1 LGCGVRVDMVNF
13 CRGWAGH
20 WPRCADNFTMTQ
32 PLPTELQAFFDQHGI
47 HDVEC
52 IFPDV
57 SGYPRGK
64 LMPARSFAAGQELRI
79 AQAIPMQCV
88 TGDYSYDP
96 IFPDADPDVRLVPDY
111 ATLKLAP
118 WATSPRAFAIHDC
131 VELNGEPCAFSAR
144 TLLQTVVARYA
155 ALGLT
160 PVVAPEIEFYL
171 TAPCVDASVPLT
183 APRARNGRAEAG
195 QSAFS
200 MNMLNELAPFW
211 DAFRAALDTLG
222 VRADTWIHEVGTTQY
237 EINLLHGDPV
247 AVADQAFLFKYAAK
261 EIAIQHGLNAVFMAK
276 PIAGDQGSSMHLHKS
291 VVDAEGHNIFSA
303 ADGSATEAF
312 GHFIGGL
319 QAYGPD
325 LMLIFAPF
333 VNSYRRFVVG
343 SQAPINLHWGDDN
356 RTAGLRIPTSGPAAR
371 RVENRIAGA
380 DANPYLAI
388 AASLAAGLAG
398 MQEKLPASAPLAL
411 GASAYDA
418 AYGLERS
425 FLTAWERMAQSAS
438 ARRLLGDAFVTGYC
452 SVREVEYQSYLREIS
467 AWERRFL
474 LPQV

>member
-1 LGCGVRVDMVNF
+1 MGKGQRPCFAFFNQRF
-13 CRGWAGH
+13 I
-20 WPRCADNFTMTQ
+20 MTQ
-32 PLPTELQAFFDQHGI
+32 PSRSDLKAFFDLHGVR
-47 HDVEC
+47 DVEC
-52 IFPDV
+52 IFPDI

-64 LMPARSFAAGQELRI
+64 LMPAASFAAGGELRI

-118 WATSPRAFAIHDC
+118 WSHMPRAFAIHDC

-144 TLLQTVVARYA
+144 SLLQTVVTRYTA
-155 ALGLT
+155 QGLT

-171 TAPCVDASVPLT
+171 TAPCTDPAVALA
-183 APRARNGRAEAG
+183 APPARNGRAEAG

-200 MNMLNELAPFW
+200 MNMLNEHGAFW
-211 DAFRAALDTLG
+211 EAFRAALDGLG
-222 VRADTWIHEVGTTQY
+222 VQSDTWIHEVGTSQF
-237 EINLLHGDPV
+237 EVNLLHGDPL

-261 EIAIQHGLNAVFMAK
+261 EIAIRHGLNAVFMAK
-276 PIAGDQGSSMHLHKS
+276 PIAGAPGSSMHLHQS
-291 VVDAEGHNIFSA
+291 VVDREGRNIFS
-303 ADGSATEAF
+303 DHKGHESAAF
-312 GHFIGGL
+312 GHFIAGL
-319 QAYGPD
+319 QTYGPD
-325 LMLIFAPF
+325 LMLVFAPF

-343 SQAPINLHWGDDN
+343 SQAPINLAWGHDN
-356 RTAGLRIPTSGPAAR
+356 RTAGLRIPHSAAAAR

-398 MQEKLPASAPLAL
+398 MDEGLQACAPLEA
-411 GASAYDA
+411 GANAYLQA
-418 AYGLERS
+418 HALERS
-425 FLTAWERMAQSAS
+425 FLPAHARMAASAA
-438 ARRLLGDAFVTGYC
+438 ARRLLGESFVTGYC
-452 SVREVEYQSYLREIS
+452 AVKALEYQSYQHEIS
-467 AWERRFL
+467 AWERRYL

>member
-1 LGCGVRVDMVNF
+1 
-13 CRGWAGH
+13 
-20 WPRCADNFTMTQ
+20 MTQ
-32 PLPTELQAFFDQHGI
+32 PKQAELQAFFDLHGVQ
-47 HDVEC
+47 DVEC
-52 IFPDV
+52 LFPDI

-64 LMPARSFAAGQELRI
+64 LMPAASFAAGNELRI

-96 IFPDADPDVRLVPDY
+96 IFPDADPDIRLQPDY
-111 ATLKLAP
+111 RTLKLSP
-118 WATSPRAFAIHDC
+118 WSSVPRAFAIHDC
-131 VELNGEPCAFSAR
+131 LELNGEPCAFSAR
-144 TLLQTVVARYA
+144 SLLQTVVARYRA
-155 ALGLT
+155 RGLT

-171 TAPCVDASVPLT
+171 TAPCVDAALALT
-183 APRARNGRAEAG
+183 APAARNGRAEAG

-200 MNMLNELAPFW
+200 MHMLNEHAAFW
-211 DAFRAALDTLG
+211 DAFRAALQGLG
-222 VRADTWIHEVGTTQY
+222 VQTDTWIHEVGTSQF
-237 EINLLHGDPV
+237 EINLVHGDPL

-276 PIAGDQGSSMHLHKS
+276 PIAGAPGSSMHLHQS
-291 VVDAEGHNIFSA
+291 VVDSQGRNIFSA
-303 ADGSATEAF
+303 EDGSESAAF

-319 QAYGPD
+319 QTYGPD
-325 LMLIFAPF
+325 LMLVFAPF

-343 SQAPINLHWGDDN
+343 SQAPINLAWGHDN
-356 RTAGLRIPTSGPAAR
+356 RTAGLRIPKSGAAAR

-398 MQEKLPASAPLAL
+398 LDEGLAASEPLDA
-411 GASAYDA
+411 GANAYLQA
-418 AYGLERS
+418 HALERS
-425 FLTAWERMAQSAS
+425 FLPAHERMANSAN
-438 ARRLLGDAFVTGYC
+438 ARALLGDAFVTGYC
-452 SVREVEYQSYLREIS
+452 AVKALEYQSYLSEIS

>member
-1 LGCGVRVDMVNF
+1 
-13 CRGWAGH
+13 
-20 WPRCADNFTMTQ
+20 MTQ
-32 PLPTELQAFFDQHGI
+32 PTPAALQAFFDQHDVR
-47 HDVEC
+47 DVEC

-64 LMPARSFAAGQELRI
+64 LMPAASFAAGHELRI

-111 ATLKLAP
+111 STLKLAP
-118 WATSPRAFAIHDC
+118 WSSVPRAFAIHDC
-131 VELNGEPCAFSAR
+131 VELDGQPCAFSAR
-144 TLLQTVVARYA
+144 SLLETVVARYTA
-155 ALGLT
+155 QGLT

-171 TAPCVDASVPLT
+171 TAPCVDPAIALT
-183 APRARNGRAEAG
+183 APAARNGRAEAG

-200 MNMLNELAPFW
+200 MNMLNEHAAFW
-211 DAFRAALDTLG
+211 NAFRNALEGLG
-222 VRADTWIHEVGTTQY
+222 VQADTWIHEVGPTQF
-237 EINLLHGDPV
+237 EINLQHGDPV

-276 PIAGDQGSSMHLHKS
+276 PIAGAPGSSMHLHQS
-291 VVDAEGHNIFSA
+291 VVDRAGRNIFSN
-303 ADGSATEAF
+303 ADGSESAAF
-312 GHFIGGL
+312 GHFIAGL
-319 QAYGPD
+319 QTFGPD

-333 VNSYRRFVVG
+333 VNSYRRFVAG
-343 SQAPINLHWGDDN
+343 SQAPINLEWGHDN

-380 DANPYLAI
+380 DANPHLAI

-398 MQEKLPASAPLAL
+398 MDAKLAPSAPLAP
-411 GASAYDA
+411 GANAYDQSH
-418 AYGLERS
+418 GLERS
-425 FLTAWERMAQSAS
+425 FLPAHARMLKSQAV
-438 ARRLLGDAFVTGYC
+438 RVLLGEAFVTGYC
-452 SVREVEYQSYLREIS
+452 AVKALEFQSYLREIS

>member
-1 LGCGVRVDMVNF
+1 
-13 CRGWAGH
+13 
-20 WPRCADNFTMTQ
+20 MT
-32 PLPTELQAFFDQHGI
+32 PPTRSELKAFFDLHGVR
-47 HDVEC
+47 DVEC

-64 LMPARSFAAGQELRI
+64 LMPAASFAAGAELRI

-96 IFPDADPDVRLVPDY
+96 IFPDADPDVRLVPDNS
-111 ATLKLAP
+111 TLKLAP
-118 WATSPRAFAIHDC
+118 WSSVPRAFAIHDC
-131 VELNGEPCAFSAR
+131 VELDGRPCAFSAR
-144 TLLQTVVARYA
+144 SLLQTVLARYTA
-155 ALGLT
+155 QGLT

-171 TAPCVDASVPLT
+171 TAPCVDPALALT
-183 APRARNGRAEAG
+183 APLARNGRAEAG

-200 MNMLNELAPFW
+200 MNMLNEQAPFW
-211 DAFRAALDTLG
+211 DAFRRALEGLG
-222 VRADTWIHEVGTTQY
+222 VQTDTWIHEVGASQF
-237 EINLLHGDPV
+237 EINLLHGDPL

-276 PIAGDQGSSMHLHKS
+276 PIAGAPGSSMHLHQS
-291 VVDAEGHNIFSA
+291 VVDSAGRNIFST
-303 ADGSATEAF
+303 DGGGESAAF
-312 GHFIGGL
+312 GHFIAGL
-319 QAYGPD
+319 QTYGPD
-325 LMLIFAPF
+325 LMLVFAPF
-333 VNSYRRFVVG
+333 VNSYRRFVAG
-343 SQAPINLHWGDDN
+343 SQAPINLAWGHDN
-356 RTAGLRIPTSGPAAR
+356 RTAGLRIPKSSAPAR

-398 MQEKLPASAPLAL
+398 MDEKLQPSEPLDT
-411 GASAYDA
+411 GANAYLQA
-418 AYGLERS
+418 HALERS
-425 FLTAWERMAQSAS
+425 FLPAHERMARSTA

-452 SVREVEYQSYLREIS
+452 AVKALEYQSYLSEIS